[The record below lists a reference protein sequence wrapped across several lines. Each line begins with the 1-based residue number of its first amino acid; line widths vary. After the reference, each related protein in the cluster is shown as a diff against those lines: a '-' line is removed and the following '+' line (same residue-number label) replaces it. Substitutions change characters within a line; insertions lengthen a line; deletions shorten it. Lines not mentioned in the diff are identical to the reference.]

1 MSFSRWSEPDT
12 RPRAVPPLN
21 SPRTAPTTPRGASAA
36 DTSAPQTP
44 RGQAEPATPRTSRLR
59 TGSGVDAATESRSRQ
74 RPQTSDART
83 PSQLATP
90 HSRPLA
96 NKASQARSS
105 PAPLSDR
112 VAAKQ
117 PLSTAAQQNASRTK
131 LGMTSAKHGPGGTP
145 STPRTRTA
153 AHQAVSDAL
162 RPNTPPTDRIAA
174 IHPRSARPS
183 TPATAP
189 TAGRQTTQRPAT
201 TPTTTANTGQQ
212 TAHRP
217 GTITQSPAL
226 TPRRTGGPVKQSPP
240 CTRHTVKAGQSGGNK
255 QQAGVPSCTTI
266 SPFCQPCCKASSAFK
281 PGQPSEANQDWQSAS
296 LAQGGASIGHW
307 LCKGEYWAD
316 RQGGQPAPK
325 VTSGSAFQSAHRP
338 AMGSLMERTVPA
350 PAAGGPASPQS
361 PSSAPAKGP
370 QLMDTSSPH
379 ASDRPRVNGP
389 RPIRES
395 GDWLSGAGVDTS
407 DWQALYGL
415 SNSQEADW
423 LDPRES
429 SAFEAFEAP
438 PDLQQEFGR
447 MQLRS
452 GHSYRRPDQEQ
463 VAAPQGMGQACAAEP
478 QGFSSEIIGETESPT
493 IAAHEAPSMTGSP
506 TFAAREAG
514 PRGRSRSLHDRAQ
527 AGRKKSIVQFCWP
540 DDKKAPRHELPKAV
554 GSNDTMLC
562 SWFS

>member
-174 IHPRSARPS
+174 IHPSK
-183 TPATAP
+183 P
-189 TAGRQTTQRPAT
+189 TWNWTWTSQ
-201 TPTTTANTGQQ
+201 
-212 TAHRP
+212 
-217 GTITQSPAL
+217 
-226 TPRRTGGPVKQSPP
+226 KQSPP

-325 VTSGSAFQSAHRP
+325 VTSGSAFQSAHR
-338 AMGSLMERTVPA
+338 
-350 PAAGGPASPQS
+350 
-361 PSSAPAKGP
+361 
-370 QLMDTSSPH
+370 
-379 ASDRPRVNGP
+379 RPRITTVSQQ
-389 RPIRES
+389 RPSKR
-395 GDWLSGAGVDTS
+395 AT
-407 DWQALYGL
+407 
-415 SNSQEADW
+415 ADGH
-423 LDPRES
+423 LVPTCQR
-429 SAFEAFEAP
+429 P
-438 PDLQQEFGR
+438 PK
-447 MQLRS
+447 
-452 GHSYRRPDQEQ
+452 
-463 VAAPQGMGQACAAEP
+463 GQW
-478 QGFSSEIIGETESPT
+478 T
-493 IAAHEAPSMTGSP
+493 
-506 TFAAREAG
+506 
-514 PRGRSRSLHDRAQ
+514 
-527 AGRKKSIVQFCWP
+527 
-540 DDKKAPRHELPKAV
+540 
-554 GSNDTMLC
+554 
-562 SWFS
+562 